1 MEARDIAIIV
11 LLVALAGFAVA
22 YFVVGPGRRRGPKPA
37 GDIPLSQRPYHSDE
51 ELESS
56 GMERA
61 MAWGVALVVFMAL
74 FLPLYWL
81 LEPTRI
87 GEWQEKF
94 YEEDV
99 NAGRLAFA
107 ENCAQCH
114 GADAGGGSAS
124 SPDIDAP
131 WPAPALNNIV
141 ARYEENENVTDI
153 QEFMLQTVKRGRQGT
168 PMPAWS
174 TAYGGPMNDQQ
185 IEQIV
190 TYILS
195 IQPPEGEAETEEP
208 QAMEGASGAEVF
220 QANCARCHGVDAQG
234 RVGPSLVGVFQRYG
248 ARGDVEP
255 GDPAYE
261 AIKFT
266 VEEGRMVP
274 GGLPPMP
281 AWKGELTEDAIR
293 RVLEYLISLE
303 GSQ

>member
-11 LLVALAGFAVA
+11 LLVALGGFAVA
-22 YFVVGPGRRRGPKPA
+22 YLAVGPGRRRGPKPA
-37 GDIPLSQRPYHSDE
+37 GDIPLAARPYHSDE

-87 GEWQEKF
+87 NDWQRKF
-94 YEEDV
+94 YDEDV
-99 NAGRLAFA
+99 AEGRLLFA
-107 ENCAQCH
+107 ENCTTCH
-114 GADAGGGSAS
+114 GSDAGGGFAS
-124 SPDIDAP
+124 SPDVDAP
-131 WPAPALNNIV
+131 WPAPALNTFV

-153 QEFMLQTVKRGRQGT
+153 QAFMLETVKQGRQGT

-174 TAYGGPMNDQQ
+174 TLYGGALNDQQ

-190 TYILS
+190 TYLLS
-195 IQPPEGEAETEEP
+195 IQRPAKEEP
-208 QAMEGASGAEVF
+208 QAMEGASGGEIF

-234 RVGPSLVGVFQRYG
+234 RVGPSLVGVFGRYG
-248 ARGDVEP
+248 AKDGVEP
-255 GDPAYE
+255 GDPAYD

-266 VEEGRMVP
+266 IEEGRMVP

-281 AWKGELTEDAIR
+281 AWKDKLTDDAVA

-303 GSQ
+303 ASQ